1 MNKNQY
7 DDKVKNIKE
16 LIELGKIREAEK
28 EIALMKNLRP
38 WSLSYICAQVK
49 LMLIKDRKSVV

>member
-28 EIALMKNLRP
+28 EIELMKNLRP
-38 WSLSYICAQVK
+38 GACRIFVRK
-49 LMLIKDRKSVV
+49 LN